1 MAHPHVIALAGT
13 ARRGAPL
20 ALTLA
25 TSILLSACGAIMHGS
40 SQQIGISSSP
50 TSARVLINGV
60 ESGVTPLV
68 ADLKRKGPHVIA
80 VRADGYEPYEIAL
93 TRSVSGWV
101 WGNLV
106 FGGLIGLVVDASTGG
121 LYKLSPEQISAELS
135 RSGGTWAEEESLLYV
150 RLVPRAPA
158 GLERIGAL
166 TPTRA
171 WR

>member
-1 MAHPHVIALAGT
+1 
-13 ARRGAPL
+13 
-20 ALTLA
+20 
-25 TSILLSACGAIMHGS
+25 
-40 SQQIGISSSP
+40 
-50 TSARVLINGV
+50 VLINGV

-80 VRADGYEPYEIAL
+80 VRAHGYEPYEIAL

-171 WR
+171 W